1 MLGSKSASSA
11 DPLPSA
17 GVVLLHGLGSNRA
30 TMAYIDHALK
40 QAGYDT
46 LRLSYPS
53 RKHILRELAD
63 GLAPDINAFAEAII
77 GPLHFVTHSLGGLVV
92 RSFLERHSPKRMG
105 RVVML
110 GPPNG
115 GSELADLVTQ
125 LGFDQ
130 MLLGKVGGD
139 LATRCPT
146 GAMPSAAPLSYEL
159 GIIAGNRS
167 IDPIFPKLIIKG
179 PNDGKVSVASTKLA
193 GMTDHL
199 VLPVSHTLMIVSP
212 MVARQVINFLDVGQF
227 SRV

>member
-1 MLGSKSASSA
+1 MTMS
-11 DPLPSA
+11 

-30 TMAYIDHALK
+30 TMAFVDHALR
-40 QAGYDT
+40 QAGYQT

-53 RKHILRELAD
+53 RRHTLGALAD
-63 GLAPDINAFAEAII
+63 GLAPDIHAFAEAIS

-125 LGFDQ
+125 LGLDQ
-130 MLLGKVGGD
+130 VLLGKVGGD
-139 LATRCPT
+139 LATRCP
-146 GAMPSAAPLSYEL
+146 ADPAPSSAPLPYEL

-193 GMTDHL
+193 GMKDHL

-212 MVARQVINFLDVGQF
+212 MVARQVVSFLEIGHF
-227 SRV
+227 SRG

>member
-1 MLGSKSASSA
+1 MLGSNSAGSA

-63 GLAPDINAFAEAII
+63 GLAPDINVFAETIS

-125 LGFDQ
+125 LGLDQ
-130 MLLGKVGGD
+130 VLLGKVGGD
-139 LATRCPT
+139 LATRCPSDAIC
-146 GAMPSAAPLSYEL
+146 GNPLAYEL

-212 MVARQVINFLDVGQF
+212 MVARQVVNFLDVGQF
-227 SRV
+227 SRA